1 VKAADTIRALAR
13 SAGIAVEWV
22 NAAKVPQQV
31 PDTNLVRI
39 LGAIGFPCETASQL
53 AESRER
59 IAAINNWSAQASF
72 VTTDAG
78 QPIRIA
84 ADEDASIGLLE
95 LENGETRDVHLVRV
109 ADGVTL
115 SGIPESGYHK
125 LHLCGRIITLAV
137 APRRCITAADLVGR
151 PRSWGVAVQLYGL
164 RERGDFGIGNASG
177 LIAFIDAAARAG
189 ADAVA
194 LSPNHAMFSADPA
207 RYGPY
212 SPSSRLF
219 LNPLYAD
226 PAIVL
231 GQERVRA
238 AGLTSV

>member
-1 VKAADTIRALAR
+1 MKAADEIRALAR

-22 NAAKVPQQV
+22 NAAEGAPTGPRHEFVA
-31 PDTNLVRI
+31 I

-59 IAAINNWSAQASF
+59 IAAINNRSAQASF

-84 ADEDASIGLLE
+84 ADEDASIELLE
-95 LENGETRDVHLVRV
+95 LENGETRDVHLARV
-109 ADGVTL
+109 ADGVSL
-115 SGIPESGYHK
+115 PGIPEPGYHK
-125 LHLCGRIITLAV
+125 LHLRGRVVTLAV
-137 APRRCITAADLVGR
+137 APRRCITPADLVGR

-189 ADAVA
+189 AEAVA

-207 RYGPY
+207 RYGPIRRRAGSSSIRFMPTPLSCSGRNASA
-212 SPSSRLF
+212 SPH
-219 LNPLYAD
+219 
-226 PAIVL
+226 
-231 GQERVRA
+231 
-238 AGLTSV
+238 